1 MQLKESEVGR
11 LRMWQE
17 GDKYLSEDLV
27 LKDAIE
33 DHRLKTLA
41 VAEKEQKEISDAAY
55 QTVKTLQEMIEQKND
70 QLKRKEENM
79 ERLREQM
86 KNQAQLDAATIN
98 QLRDQMSVTGNSTMN
113 KLHSIV
119 AKHETQQ
126 APA

>member
-1 MQLKESEVGR
+1 
-11 LRMWQE
+11 
-17 GDKYLSEDLV
+17 
-27 LKDAIE
+27 
-33 DHRLKTLA
+33 
-41 VAEKEQKEISDAAY
+41 
-55 QTVKTLQEMIEQKND
+55 MIEQKND

-119 AKHETQQ
+119 AKHET
-126 APA
+126 